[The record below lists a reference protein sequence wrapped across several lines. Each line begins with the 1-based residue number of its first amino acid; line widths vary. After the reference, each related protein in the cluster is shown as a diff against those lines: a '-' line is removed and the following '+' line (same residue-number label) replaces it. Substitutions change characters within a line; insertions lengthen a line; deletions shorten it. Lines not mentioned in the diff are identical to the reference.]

1 LMVVKTHD
9 PNRTSGARLRI
20 VREAPGRSASEAPR
34 REDARRVA
42 RTEVEHENISAAGND
57 ALLHALLGPRQC
69 FAHEVEHALQ
79 GGRAAI
85 VTPDA
90 RDALVVRARGLGL
103 REFDAHLIIATV
115 QEAARRGERAWIA
128 QGTHETHDAAKA
140 GSHLHT
146 QRQGLVVIGPGAALQ
161 KRRQEAASVLGSA
174 LIAVTLG
181 LVGLASL
188 IVMLGD

>member
-1 LMVVKTHD
+1 MVVKTHD

-42 RTEVEHENISAAGND
+42 RTEVEHENVAAAGND

-90 RDALVVRARGLGL
+90 RDALVARARGLGL

-140 GSHLHT
+140 GSQLHA

-161 KRRQEAASVLGSA
+161 KRRQEAASVMGSA

>member
-1 LMVVKTHD
+1 MVVKTHD

-34 REDARRVA
+34 HEDARRVA

-57 ALLHALLGPRQC
+57 ALL
-69 FAHEVEHALQ
+69 HALQ

-140 GSHLHT
+140 GSQLHAQA